1 MSTKFLVLAVNLVQD
16 LSTGQRVLQWSLKPQ
31 HRIILTRQPDK
42 NSAQF
47 TSFRVSSSLALIRF
61 VQNKVELVVVE
72 TEALLVSGSRWISS
86 AV

>member
-1 MSTKFLVLAVNLVQD
+1 MVSKTTTQD
-16 LSTGQRVLQWSLKPQ
+16 HFNETLP
-31 HRIILTRQPDK
+31 K

-47 TSFRVSSSLALIRF
+47 TSFRVSSSLDLIRF